1 MQHDSRPGTVL
12 GSRETRCVPQK
23 TNTNTITGHPTALPP
38 IPEHMDSLGKVL
50 VFNIT
55 EL

>member
-1 MQHDSRPGTVL
+1 MILDQAQCSAVEELDVSHRKQT
-12 GSRETRCVPQK
+12 Q
-23 TNTNTITGHPTALPP
+23 ITGHPTALPP
-38 IPEHMDSLGKVL
+38 IPQHMDSLGKVL